1 MWTGLEFFVQM
12 FFLMTPFRSIYE
24 VFGPGENKGVPLLKV
39 FGPRRSI
46 FSMTEPKIISV
57 FACIFFLTINV
68 FMAKNAEASA
78 FALLCQYLCNY
89 IHPSIWRQTVCC
101 SNNQATSRLQL
112 WNYKRLLYYI
122 CN

>member
-12 FFLMTPFRSIYE
+12 FSLMTPFRSIYE
-24 VFGPGENKGVPLLKV
+24 V

-78 FALLCQYLCNY
+78 FALLRQYLCNY